1 MRSIVLL
8 LASLSLSAS
17 FRLPQQVERKVA
29 VPSSECNVQ
38 QSLNRVIIAS
48 TLAVLGWCGDD
59 NNHRLNLYPPP
70 AYALQERNKV
80 LCGTGFFTNVGAW
93 YCTDI
98 GNIGDEGSSKPL
110 SKQEASSVDS
120 LMSKFNF
127 KDDSITTTA
136 EESSS
141 GSSEVK
147 QTEGKKMDESK

>member
-1 MRSIVLL
+1 
-8 LASLSLSAS
+8 
-17 FRLPQQVERKVA
+17 
-29 VPSSECNVQ
+29 
-38 QSLNRVIIAS
+38 
-48 TLAVLGWCGDD
+48 
-59 NNHRLNLYPPP
+59 
-70 AYALQERNKV
+70 V

-127 KDDSITTTA
+127 EDDSTSTTT

-141 GSSEVK
+141 GTTQVK
-147 QTEGKKMDESK
+147 QTERKKIDEPK

>member
-1 MRSIVLL
+1 M
-8 LASLSLSAS
+8 
-17 FRLPQQVERKVA
+17 
-29 VPSSECNVQ
+29 
-38 QSLNRVIIAS
+38 
-48 TLAVLGWCGDD
+48 
-59 NNHRLNLYPPP
+59 
-70 AYALQERNKV
+70 
-80 LCGTGFFTNVGAW
+80 
-93 YCTDI
+93 
-98 GNIGDEGSSKPL
+98 